1 MKSAT
6 RTKKASLALLS
17 LFIGAAA
24 WAQEASTINYFVSP
38 EAKVEGKSWH
48 GNDVSGNAVVAENQ
62 DYTTIK
68 AEGGKVYYEY
78 IYMPNLAETGGY
90 KISDIKS
97 FSITT
102 RQDPTS
108 NAQSNAYINIYTQKI
123 EGSSSPS
130 WYESRLNV
138 EPYYAG
144 NYDKYTG
151 AGNWYT
157 WSTENTGDNAYI
169 TVYDSTPNRG
179 GNGSGFQGAMG
190 FGSTWNELQ
199 NGAVSITNPSDPS
212 YVRDYSSEKVWGV
225 SINVNDT
232 QNNMSNPGID
242 IKSFN
247 MNLAGQ
253 DYAWNFLGEG
263 STWNVTSGNQV
274 AADKISGMTVNVSGE
289 GTTLTTQAG
298 LSNSF
303 VNVSNSGTANISDA
317 ALSGMETTAEWGNG
331 QNYSSKPLFSVSS
344 SGNLNISESE
354 FSDNK
359 VTHTG
364 SPNSGVGAQGIISLS
379 DASISVSNTT
389 FSNNKSE
396 TVPGEVTYS
405 DPTTQG
411 SVLYASNAQ
420 SANFSG
426 VNFVNNSAKGVS
438 VQGGAI
444 AGFGGNYSIE
454 GGSFE
459 GNVSDG
465 TAYDESE
472 AYGAAGYFAGNSWSD
487 PKVALNLEVNGTSFK
502 NNQTQGTWA
511 YGGAL
516 YVGLGTEGSSFK
528 ISDSSF
534 EGNKTVGIED
544 SLAGALYIN
553 GGSATVENTSLNG
566 NSASVGEAGA
576 DVSYNGGGAL
586 VVRNSNVKISATK
599 DISNVGN
606 YYEINGAKDDSR
618 GGFMFL
624 RGASTVDFDIA
635 EGATYTIG
643 DGTAGQ
649 DSIASEAGASSQQVI
664 NKTGAGTLT
673 VNSSMANYKGD
684 LNVNEGTLNL
694 GVVPVNTS
702 IANNISVAAG
712 ATLNTNYGERATN
725 WMTLQAGKTLDVS
738 GTWQHSYQVGIQEG
752 STFTLREGGKADLGY
767 LAFGG
772 KAVIEGDLIVGKA
785 AGNEINFGG
794 TTSEEYGKSE
804 MTIQNGGTATFA
816 TNVNIGHRKG
826 EDGTSK
832 DAIVNVN
839 EGGTFTVSEGDLNIG
854 SSSRVASDNVSSG
867 EGYFNVNGGS
877 VSVASNINVG
887 TKNTGVLSMDGGSV
901 TASNINIGSF
911 GRMNLTIDSAST
923 AEYQV
928 NSAIANAGELVLQA
942 KLGTSETKN
951 FNIASGG
958 ISGEGLVSVYGGV
971 YENNVLTIN
980 AKVVNSDITSATTVD
995 AGSIVTINSDS
1006 SIESAAKSV
1015 SIATSSDSITVNSAA
1030 LADHND
1036 ADFMGEISLASNET
1050 LMAAWAFDVL
1060 GVDQDNTVVLS
1071 FAIGEGLD
1079 LSDIGVY
1086 QRDGDAWTNVTGDLD
1101 ALSLSD
1107 GILSFIAD
1115 SMSDYALTVVPE
1127 PSTYALIFGAL
1138 ALVFVISRRR
1148 K

>member
-1 MKSAT
+1 MKTNVVKRKTSF
-6 RTKKASLALLS
+6 ALLG
-17 LFIGAAA
+17 LFIAAAA
-24 WAQEASTINYFVSP
+24 WAQQGSTINYFVSP
-38 EAKVEGKSWH
+38 EDKVEGQSWQ
-48 GNDVSGNAVVAENQ
+48 GTGVSGNEVVAENQ
-62 DYTTIK
+62 DYTTVK
-68 AEGGKVYYEY
+68 AEGGKVSYEY
-78 IYMPNLAETGGY
+78 IYMPNLTETGGY

-212 YVRDYSSEKVWGV
+212 CVRDYSSEKVWGV
-225 SINVNDT
+225 SIAVNDT
-232 QNNMSNPGID
+232 NNNMSNPGLD

-253 DYAWNFLGEG
+253 DYAWNFIGEG
-263 STWNVTSGNQV
+263 SIWNVTSGNQI
-274 AADKISGMTVNVSGE
+274 AADKVSDMTVNVSGE
-289 GTTLTTQAG
+289 GSSMTTQAG

-303 VNVSNSGTANISDA
+303 VNVSNSGTANVSDA
-317 ALSGMETTAEWGNG
+317 TLSGMETTAEWNNG
-331 QNYSSKPLFSVSS
+331 QNYTSKPLFSVSS
-344 SGNLNISESE
+344 SGNLNISDSE

-364 SPNSGVGAQGIISLS
+364 SLSSGVGAQGIITLS

-396 TVPGEVTYS
+396 NVPGETVSTA
-405 DPTTQG
+405 PTAQG
-411 SVLYASNAQ
+411 SVLYAANAKD
-420 SANFSG
+420 ANFTD
-426 VNFVNNSAKGVS
+426 VNFANNTAKGPS
-438 VQGGAI
+438 VQGGVI

-459 GNVSDG
+459 GNVSDATG
-465 TAYDESE
+465 FEDGE

-487 PKVALNLEVNGTSFK
+487 PKVAMNLDVNGTSFK

-534 EGNKTVGIED
+534 DGNKTVGSED

-553 GGSATVENTSLNG
+553 GGSATVENTSFNG

-576 DVSYNGGGAL
+576 EISYNGGGAL

-606 YYEINGAKDDSR
+606 YFEQAGVKDDSR

-635 EGATYTIG
+635 EGAIYTIG

-1127 PSTYALIFGAL
+1127 PSTYALIFGAF
-1138 ALVFVISRRR
+1138 ALVFVISRKR